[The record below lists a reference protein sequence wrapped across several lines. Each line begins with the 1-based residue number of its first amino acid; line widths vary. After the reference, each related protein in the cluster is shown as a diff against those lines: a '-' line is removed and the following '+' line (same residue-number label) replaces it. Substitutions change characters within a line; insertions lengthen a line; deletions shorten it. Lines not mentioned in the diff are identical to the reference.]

1 MNWDVN
7 PESWV
12 VLTSPHLDSAH
23 PGNSRSGAVPASSF
37 GSYRQRDRNLYKMHP
52 TMEKCD
58 QLFLAACTTYNIYIY
73 SVYSI
78 PSTIH
83 RKRTKDRSCNS
94 KPHNHSKGVAPCRH
108 LESATSDWQI
118 QLPHIQLVQVLR
130 RVCLQVLL
138 CEGLELWE
146 PEEALNT
153 WHVGIWVVTWR
164 PPFCSPSQF
173 VGNAKSFILEFL
185 RILLGRL

>member
-58 QLFLAACTTYNIYIY
+58 QLFLAACTTYNIYI
-73 SVYSI
+73 VYTVYHPPSI
-78 PSTIH
+78 EKEQKIVHATPSLITIQKESLRVATWSPPH
-83 RKRTKDRSCNS
+83 PTGRSNS
-94 KPHNHSKGVAPCRH
+94 P
-108 LESATSDWQI
+108 TSNWF
-118 QLPHIQLVQVLR
+118 R
-130 RVCLQVLL
+130 Y
-138 CEGLELWE
+138 CEGSASRYFSAKGWS
-146 PEEALNT
+146 
-153 WHVGIWVVTWR
+153 
-164 PPFCSPSQF
+164 F
-173 VGNAKSFILEFL
+173 GNL
-185 RILLGRL
+185 RKH